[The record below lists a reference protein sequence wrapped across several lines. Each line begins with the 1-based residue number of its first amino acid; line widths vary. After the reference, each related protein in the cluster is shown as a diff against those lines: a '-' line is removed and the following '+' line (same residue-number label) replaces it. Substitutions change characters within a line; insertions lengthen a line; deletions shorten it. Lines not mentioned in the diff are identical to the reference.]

1 MKPIRHWISNL
12 ENRPV
17 LSKILKSSGWLFFD
31 RFFRLGVSFIVGL
44 WVARYLGPEQFG
56 VLNYALA
63 FVGLFAVFSSMGL
76 ENLSVKEMV
85 SHPKEA
91 KIILLSSFVLRLSA
105 ATIGLFVLWSF
116 ASFESDKT
124 KLYAILIL
132 SLSLITNC
140 FETFDFWFQA
150 QTQSKPVAIARIGAS
165 LATSILKVIFIL
177 IDAPLLWLVSLFLF
191 ESFTTALL
199 LTLVFRHR
207 QSSDNGDLMYDVEW
221 IKRLARAGAPLA
233 LSSIAIAIYSRIDQV
248 MIGNLLDATQ
258 GGVYAAAVKI
268 SEIWYFIPSILVT
281 TTLPAIMNALQTQTL
296 NEAQFKIQKLFDL
309 LAILAYSLALP
320 TMFLSE
326 WIVLSL
332 YGTGYSDSAS
342 VLTIYI
348 WCALFVFLGGAR
360 QIWLIANNLQMF
372 ALYATVAGALANIA
386 LNFVFIPHMGIK
398 GAAYATLI
406 SMAISAYFSGLC
418 SSKTRPIF
426 WQQTQALIA
435 FTFYKKLI
443 VKVKS
448 LM

>member
-1 MKPIRHWISNL
+1 VKPIRHWISNL